1 MNKESFKEKSYWMT
15 TREYAPGDPLQG
27 DIDVD
32 VAIVGG
38 GFTGA
43 IPTDRT
49 SHQNQGSGF
58 ENGRPSLWILK

>member
-1 MNKESFKEKSYWMT
+1 MIQRFAHIEVLSARLALLERCRMNKESFKEKSYWMT

-38 GFTGA
+38 DFTGLFRQ
-43 IPTDRT
+43 I
-49 SHQNQGSGF
+49 
-58 ENGRPSLWILK
+58 

>member
-1 MNKESFKEKSYWMT
+1 MT

-38 GFTGA
+38 GFTGLFRQIRHFINVKDLA
-43 IPTDRT
+43 LKMGGRVF
-49 SHQNQGSGF
+49 GF
-58 ENGRPSLWILK
+58 

>member
-43 IPTDRT
+43 ISTDMT
-49 SHQNQGSGF
+49 SCLNQGSGF